1 MRRDEIRADT
11 VARLKAAAPVLAIV
25 GAADKVW
32 DSRTTELASEDAPAI
47 NVLTTRT
54 RWQQATAQGI
64 PIYTR
69 SINMTLECYASAG
82 QAAAG
87 DQEAAD
93 AELAAAVDA
102 LEDAALEFLMTD
114 PEWVCLFEDV
124 QSIDSNVVLS
134 SDSKGRYGLGRVTFD
149 LVTHH
154 EYNPRVDPAATLDTV
169 ALDTYPDGD
178 TEGTPATQA
187 EIPIEQGP

>member
-1 MRRDEIRADT
+1 MRRDEIRVDT

-32 DSRTTELASEDAPAI
+32 DSRTTELASDEAPGI
-47 NVLTTRT
+47 NVLTPRT

-69 SINMTLECYASAG
+69 SINMTLECYVSVG
-82 QAAAG
+82 QAAAD
-87 DQEAAD
+87 DQAAAD
-93 AELAAAVDA
+93 AELATAVDI
-102 LEDAALEFLMTD
+102 LEDTAMEFLLTD
-114 PEWVCLFEDV
+114 PEWVAQFEDV
-124 QSIDSNVVLS
+124 TGIDSNVSLS

-169 ALDTYPDGD
+169 AFDTYPDGD
-178 TEGTPATQA
+178 TEGTPATEA